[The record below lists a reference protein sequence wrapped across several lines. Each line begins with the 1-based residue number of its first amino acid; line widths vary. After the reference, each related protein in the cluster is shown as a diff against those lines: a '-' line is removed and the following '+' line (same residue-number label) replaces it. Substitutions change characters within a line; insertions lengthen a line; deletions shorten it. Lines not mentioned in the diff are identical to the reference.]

1 MSNHPGGELKLMGVR
16 SFLHCP
22 VQLSGAVLL
31 CAVSLGMPHAA
42 SAATPYRVLNH
53 EAIQIE
59 SRALG
64 GGRQH
69 LQLTGFGKQFELS
82 LQPNESIRRAVPSGR
97 SDIEPLEGTVDGQ
110 SGSWVRITRTRAGW
124 RGMVFDGRELY
135 AIEPVGDLGEA
146 LVQPLPSSPTAPV
159 MYRLADAIMT
169 VGTGFCATLDADG
182 NPVGGGDA
190 SAGGGAT
197 TDASTPDHPSALK
210 VFKAIA
216 SDLSSIAPGY
226 PTKRLMTG
234 VVADYEFAS
243 AFDDPQGAIIARMD
257 I

>member
-69 LQLTGFGKQFELS
+69 LQLMAFGRQFELN

-124 RGMVFDGRELY
+124 RGMIFDGQELY

-146 LVQPLPSSPTAPV
+146 LVQPHSNSPTAPV

-182 NPVGGGDA
+182 NPVGG
-190 SAGGGAT
+190 AGSTGGAT

-210 VFKAIA
+210 V
-216 SDLSSIAPGY
+216 
-226 PTKRLMTG
+226 
-234 VVADYEFAS
+234 
-243 AFDDPQGAIIARMD
+243 
-257 I
+257 

>member
-1 MSNHPGGELKLMGVR
+1 MSNHPRGERNRALVVVR
-16 SFLHCP
+16 RLLRFRLP
-22 VQLSGAVLL
+22 LPRAALL
-31 CAVSLGMPHAA
+31 CAVSAAVPHAA

-59 SRALG
+59 SQALG

-69 LQLTGFGKQFELS
+69 LQLVAFGKQFELS
-82 LQPNESIRRAVPSGR
+82 LQPNESIRHAVPSGR

-124 RGMVFDGRELY
+124 RGMIFDGQELY

-146 LVQPLPSSPTAPV
+146 LVQPHSDSPTAPV

-169 VGTGFCATLDADG
+169 VGTGFCATLDAEG
-182 NPVGGGDA
+182 NPVGGVG
-190 SAGGGAT
+190 SNGAT
-197 TDASTPDHPSALK
+197 PDASTPDHPSALK

-216 SDLSSIAPGY
+216 SDLSNTALGY

-234 VVADYEFAS
+234 IVADY
-243 AFDDPQGAIIARMD
+243 
-257 I
+257 